1 MGVSFHSAGCIK
13 FTEECW
19 NESCA
24 VNITGAPRHKDQRKT
39 RRCRRAPFRGLI
51 GQPSVARLCGLLV
64 RPFSAVASTYSER
77 RFD

>member
-24 VNITGAPRHKDQRKT
+24 VNITAAPRHKDQRKT

-51 GQPSVARLCGLLV
+51 GRPSVARLCGLL
-64 RPFSAVASTYSER
+64 RSALQRGS
-77 RFD
+77 FDLQRETF